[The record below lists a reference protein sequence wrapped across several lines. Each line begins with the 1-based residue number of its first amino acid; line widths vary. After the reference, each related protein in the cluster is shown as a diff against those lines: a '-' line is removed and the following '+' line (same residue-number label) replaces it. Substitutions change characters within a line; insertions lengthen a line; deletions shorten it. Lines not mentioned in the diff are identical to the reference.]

1 MRNRGLGQIE
11 HSMDVCLKCHLPF
24 FIADVPDVFERGLVS
39 SVVDKD
45 VKAAPLFNR
54 TLDDLAAM
62 PRIL

>member
-1 MRNRGLGQIE
+1 
-11 HSMDVCLKCHLPF
+11 MDVCLKCHLPF